1 MVNLVSPKTK
11 KSSKDWKV
19 LEYVMPISEA
29 VNSGN
34 DFMIRGVAINETTT
48 RNGITYVASELQEAA
63 PSFRNKP
70 IMTDHSGSV
79 KDIVGRTTEAVN
91 FNSINKS
98 IDFEGRIMDENIKE
112 MINDGRITDVSIGAK
127 VRDLVKNEKDDTIIA
142 VGMEGLE
149 ISLVAVP
156 GDPGAN
162 LANSL
167 SEAFKLKEMDMNG
180 ETIDLSE
187 EEADKFETEL
197 NDDKEDNMG
206 EAEEEK
212 KAPEE
217 AVETPEEKAPEAPAE
232 EKLDVK
238 AIQAGI
244 TENAK
249 GIAALTELMTKKIKE
264 DAEETP
270 APSAEAEGK
279 EIPAPVEDETKGDVG
294 GEAEADA
301 PADVDESFIVEKAD
315 VGPGLQ
321 ISRDYSKATGKFNR
335 LCR

>member
-1 MVNLVSPKTK
+1 
-11 KSSKDWKV
+11 
-19 LEYVMPISEA
+19 MPITEA
-29 VNSGN
+29 NNSGN

-70 IMTDHSGSV
+70 IMLDHSGSV
-79 KDIVGRTTEAVN
+79 KDIVGRTTENVN
-91 FNSINKS
+91 FNSMSKS
-98 IDFEGRIMDENIKE
+98 INFEGRIMDPKIKE

-127 VRDLVKNEKDDTIIA
+127 VQDLIKNEKDGSITA

-149 ISLVAVP
+149 ISLVAIP

-167 SEAFKLKEMDMNG
+167 SEAFKIKEMDMNG

-187 EEADKFETEL
+187 DEADKLDTEL
-197 NDDKEDNMG
+197 NNTKEDNME
-206 EAEEEK
+206 EAEKETVET
-212 KAPEE
+212 P
-217 AVETPEEKAPEAPAE
+217 AVETTETPEAEAPAEATE

-238 AIQAGI
+238 AISAGI

-249 GIAALTELMTKKIKE
+249 SIAALTELMTKKVAE

-270 APSAEAEGK
+270 APSADVEGK
-279 EIPAPVEDETKGDVG
+279 EIPEPVKDETEGDVG
-294 GEAEADA
+294 GEAEEE
-301 PADVDESFIVEKAD
+301 PTSTEEGFVVEKAD
-315 VGPGLQ
+315 VGRGYQ
-321 ISRDYSKATGKFNR
+321 ISRDYSNSTGKFNR